1 MNLSYRTRR
10 RLLKLATV
18 TLVLILVAAVVL
30 VCGFIW
36 VDRYVV
42 YGRNGA
48 RIDFDQSPIPSGI
61 VAKPTAQRETVKI
74 LYDEPEIEAPPSV
87 EVVPTSISGYHID
100 VEALKTDIPGVM
112 AQLER
117 LEKGTAVLL
126 DVKDIRGRFYYSS
139 DISDTTSKD
148 VDVEQMDQL
157 IQYLLSSDLYLIARL
172 PAFRDY
178 EFGLNNVP
186 CGLPRKGG
194 NGSLWLDDTNCYWL
208 DPTKS
213 GTLDYLAQQAM
224 ELRLMGFDE
233 VVFTDFRFPNTEKIT
248 FEGDKEEAIAN
259 AAATL
264 VQKVSTDRFFVS
276 FHSEDVA
283 FPLPEGNCRL
293 YLADIPAA
301 EVSTVVEQ
309 VTVSDPAIQL
319 MFLTDVND
327 TRFNEYCVLRPLDS
341 AY

>member
-10 RLLKLATV
+10 RLLRLATI
-18 TLVLILVAAVVL
+18 TLVLILVAAVVM

-36 VDRYVV
+36 LDRYVV

-48 RIDFDQSPIPSGI
+48 RIDFNQSPIPSGL
-61 VAKPTAQRETVKI
+61 VAKPTAPRETVKI
-74 LYDEPEIEAPPSV
+74 YYDEPEIEAPIV
-87 EVVPTSISGYHID
+87 EVVPTSISGYYID
-100 VEALKTDIPGVM
+100 VDDLKNDIPSVIK
-112 AQLER
+112 QLKH
-117 LEKGTAVLL
+117 LEKGSAVLL
-126 DVKDIRGRFYYSS
+126 DVKDIRGRFFYSS
-139 DISDTTSKD
+139 DISDKNAKD

-157 IQYLLSSDLYLIARL
+157 IQYLLSSDLYVIGRL

-186 CGLPRKGG
+186 CGLPKKGG

-208 DPTKS
+208 DPTKD

-233 VVFTDFRFPNTEKIT
+233 VVFTDFRFPNTEKIV

-264 VQKVSTDRFFVS
+264 VQKVANDRFFVS
-276 FHSEDVA
+276 FHSETVP
-283 FPLPEGNCRL
+283 FSLPEGNCRL
-293 YLADIPAA
+293 YMVDIPAA
-301 EVSTVVEQ
+301 DVSSIVEQ
-309 VTVSDPAIQL
+309 MAIDKPEIHL
-319 MFLTDVND
+319 MFLTTVND
-327 TRFNEYCVLRPLDS
+327 TRFNEYCVLRPLDT
-341 AY
+341 AH